1 MTAGVPSRLQWRS
14 PPARFVPV
22 IFLAAGILGLAGL
35 SGRAAVAVHSRS
47 GQFVIHAS
55 APTPPSLARVAP
67 SGTETNRTLP
77 LYPDPLAVSCERIKA
92 AVLAELGLPDRWRGK
107 IHVTIDPRA
116 PVEAFPAAAG
126 RRFSDGWHFSL
137 RLPTEIE
144 APALVRG
151 VVHAVVLEWTLR
163 QGGARLP
170 EIPFWLLEA
179 LTGQVLSRVGPD
191 PVARPNPV
199 TGKYGNALGQ
209 LVATLS
215 ERNLAEEDRRVL
227 DLIRTRGLLTFED
240 LSLPTPERLTG
251 PALEHYRACSQVL
264 FVALRNLPQGRARLA
279 AFLTRLPQYL
289 NWQTAFLDAYAPLFP
304 RLLEVEKWW
313 ALTAQRLG
321 VSPGFSVSTVRLG
334 TAWLEDLLQVELVL
348 RPAPGRPPVRRKLT
362 LQQTLSDLN
371 FLQQQALLV
380 PRVQALHRLAQATP
394 GPAAELARAYARTLE
409 SYLAARQRLGYQPGL
424 RGAATI
430 QLSGLVRDTLNQL
443 ETLDARRQELRELP
457 SAPGP
462 GASAAAEERPSPA
475 PDRPPPGPEA
485 AGVTPPAPAPEEAP
499 PR

>member
-1 MTAGVPSRLQWRS
+1 MATGAPSRLKRHS
-14 PPARFVPV
+14 PLAWPAALAL
-22 IFLAAGILGLAGL
+22 LAAGVLGLTGL

-92 AVLAELGLPDRWRGK
+92 ALLAELGLPDRWRGK

-137 RLPTEIE
+137 RLPPEIE

-151 VVHAVVLEWTLR
+151 VVHAVLLEWTLR
-163 QGGARLP
+163 QGGARQP
-170 EIPFWLLEA
+170 EVPFWLLEA

-191 PVARPNPV
+191 PVASPNPV

-209 LVATLS
+209 LVATLR

-227 DLIRTRGLLTFED
+227 DLIRTHGLLTFED

-321 VSPGFSVSTVRLG
+321 VSPGAGISAARLG
-334 TAWLEDLLQVELVL
+334 AAWLDDLLQIELVV
-348 RPAPGRPPVRRKLT
+348 RPTPRQPPVRRMFT
-362 LQQTLSDLN
+362 LQQILTNLN
-371 FLQQQALLV
+371 FTPQQALLV
-380 PRVQALHRLAQATP
+380 PRVQALHRLAQAAP

-424 RGAATI
+424 RGAAAI
-430 QLSGLVRDTLNQL
+430 QLSGLIRDTLNQL
-443 ETLDARRQELRELP
+443 ETLDARRQELRERQ
-457 SAPGP
+457 SAPNP
-462 GASAAAEERPSPA
+462 ESPAAPEERPSPA
-475 PDRPPPGPEA
+475 PIRPPPGPEA
-485 AGVTPPAPAPEEAP
+485 AGVTPPAPEPEETP